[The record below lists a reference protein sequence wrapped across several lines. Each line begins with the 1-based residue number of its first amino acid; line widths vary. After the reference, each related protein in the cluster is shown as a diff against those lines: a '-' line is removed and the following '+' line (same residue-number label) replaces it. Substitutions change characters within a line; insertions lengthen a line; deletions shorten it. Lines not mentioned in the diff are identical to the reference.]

1 VREPQRDQGPEA
13 PISRDW
19 LGQSLDRF
27 LSRQIRHGSP
37 TVLRRARLM
46 ALNSALVLPLLLGY
60 TLREYLLFPAAVAT
74 QRVAVNLMIGAVH
87 LAIIGSLRF
96 QSSVR
101 ITGHLAAMMPLTGI
115 FVNYLRQG
123 SLAGEASLWAV
134 ASPVMAIA
142 YAGRIAGVAWGAVAV
157 GAVLFLEFAGSST
170 AAPPVPD
177 HLTVASTLIVLSFL
191 GMIMF
196 VYDWK
201 SDRALAEVEHYRRR
215 AEDSASYQ
223 RRFLANM
230 SHEIRTPLTAILGFA
245 DEMLQGGDLERIPRE
260 RLDAIDAIRRNGQ
273 HLATIVDDIL
283 DLSKIEAGALT
294 IERIDFSPLAIAQ
307 EVDSALGSRARAK
320 GLDLSVRTRGRIP
333 EVMSGDP
340 TRVRQVLFN
349 LVGNAVKFTQA
360 GQVEIGVE
368 VVEPDRALLQF
379 SVSDTGIG
387 MSPGQLARIFEPFTQ
402 ADASTTRQYGGTGLG
417 LTICRR
423 LADLMAGA
431 LTVESIQGRGT
442 TFRFRLP
449 LLPAQGTRDAAPGAA
464 SGDAAEGGLRGRIL
478 LAEDS
483 ADNQRLIRRILERTG
498 AEVEVVADGHQ
509 ALVRALEAHR
519 DGEPYDLIL
528 MDLQMPVLDGYA
540 ATHSLRKAG
549 YTGPIVAL
557 TAHALAQDRAD
568 AVDVGCDDYLTKPIR
583 RQELIARVA
592 RFLADRKTDT

>member
-1 VREPQRDQGPEA
+1 
-13 PISRDW
+13 
-19 LGQSLDRF
+19 
-27 LSRQIRHGSP
+27 
-37 TVLRRARLM
+37 M

-74 QRVAVNLMIGAVH
+74 QRVAVNLVIGAVH
-87 LAIIGSLRF
+87 IGIIGSLRF

-101 ITGHLAAMMPLTGI
+101 ITGNLAAMMPLTGI

-134 ASPVMAIA
+134 AAPVMAIA
-142 YAGRIAGVAWGAVAV
+142 YAGRIAGVAWGTVAV
-157 GAVLFLEFAGSST
+157 GAVLFLEFAGPSS
-170 AAPPVPD
+170 AAVPPVPD
-177 HLTVASTLIVLSFL
+177 HLTVASTLIVLCFL

-201 SDRALAEVEHYRRR
+201 SDRALAEVEHYRCR

-283 DLSKIEAGALT
+283 DLSKIEAGGLT
-294 IERIDFSPLAIAQ
+294 IELVDFSPLAIAQ
-307 EVDSALGSRARAK
+307 EVESALGSRARAK

-333 EVMSGDP
+333 EAMSGDP

-387 MSPGQLARIFEPFTQ
+387 MSPEQLARIFEPFTQ

-423 LADLMAGA
+423 LADLMAGT

-449 LLPAQGTRDAAPGAA
+449 LLPAQGTRSAPPGAA
-464 SGDAAEGGLRGRIL
+464 SSDAAERGGLRGRIL

-540 ATHSLRKAG
+540 ATRSLRKAG
-549 YTGPIVAL
+549 YAGPIVAL

-592 RFLADRKTDT
+592 RFLAERKSDT